1 MTTPKIRIIPIR
13 PVGAQVD
20 VANLKREIVS
30 VLRGVVADGQRFVAS
45 YPSQTLKASGYRRTG
60 TLRRSWSSKVDVTFT
75 SITGTVGSNS
85 NIAPYNVFVQG
96 DPQKAIFRTAGWKG
110 VDDLG
115 DFLQTRTAAAVDRI
129 VAKLAR

>member
-13 PVGAQVD
+13 AVGAQVD
-20 VANLKREIVS
+20 VASLKREIVS

-45 YPSQTLKASGYRRTG
+45 YPSQTLKATGYRRTG

-96 DPQKAIFRTAGWKG
+96 APQKPIFRTAGWKG

-115 DFLQTRTAAAVDRI
+115 DFLQDRTAAAVDRI